1 MDGYRTTHHP
11 RLPFIRIWGAYCLIH
26 QCGAIHLNASQVQTN
41 SSHRVQSPEKNSSSA
56 VDGSLAGWERTAVSH
71 PKGIRLWDEAPW
83 ADIRSPRI
91 PQRDRAVCHSAYW
104 MRLLWS
110 KCHFTP
116 HSCLCISPS
125 ILALGEVAMVSWL
138 HLLFGWTWK
147 KKPVCPFM
155 FTYFLVSQWQL
166 VCWGVLGSD
175 AGSSVLHPLESSC
188 VVNLS
193 LKWLYWAMRHLRVRA

>member
-26 QCGAIHLNASQVQTN
+26 QRGAIHLNASQVQTN
-41 SSHRVQSPEKNSSSA
+41 SSHRVQSPEKNSTFCSWWLSSW
-56 VDGSLAGWERTAVSH
+56 V
-71 PKGIRLWDEAPW
+71 
-83 ADIRSPRI
+83 
-91 PQRDRAVCHSAYW
+91 RA
-104 MRLLWS
+104 
-110 KCHFTP
+110 
-116 HSCLCISPS
+116 HSCQSSQRRMPPELTSEVRGSHRGIGLSFCLSDEVAVVQMPLHSPLLLMHLPLHPGFGGGCHG
-125 ILALGEVAMVSWL
+125 ILASSPFRMNL
-138 HLLFGWTWK
+138 K